1 MWYKMTTGYENAKI
15 RARSLLGTDACLK
28 YIRNEHITIMTEHF
42 VCSCMTLL
50 DQRRYTFPIE
60 PPLPR
65 TLYPPFPP
73 PPLHNHVSS
82 ICPFRSLLHTYSNL
96 SPTQTAPPPPG
107 PSFPKKQNRHSQKN
121 AVKNTPPKMV
131 AGGGKSSVPGCVR
144 FFGLKCEEGRKGF
157 CERFLINFSPLQL
170 LPPLLSTPKAGPPP
184 LFGPTPFL

>member
-82 ICPFRSLLHTYSNL
+82 IRPFRSLLHTYSNL
-96 SPTQTAPPPPG
+96 SLTQTAPPRALL
-107 PSFPKKQNRHSQKN
+107 PKKAKSPQ
-121 AVKNTPPKMV
+121 PKKCCEKHPTEDGG
-131 AGGGKSSVPGCVR
+131 GGGKSSVPGWGTILR
-144 FFGLKCEEGRKGF
+144 FFW
-157 CERFLINFSPLQL
+157 I
-170 LPPLLSTPKAGPPP
+170 
-184 LFGPTPFL
+184 